1 MDALVIDLRSDTVT
15 RPSAAMREVMA
26 SAPVGDDVLG
36 DDPTVIRLEAHVA
49 ELLGKEDAVYV
60 PSGSMANQIAVRV
73 HTRHGDR
80 IVMDSGS
87 HIRIHESGAPAAL
100 SGVSIVTVDGDLG
113 VFTPA
118 QLVAAAPGPSP
129 EFPPGLFDPTTLVTM
144 ENTHNEAGGTIWPL
158 EDMQAVS
165 DTAKKL
171 GLANHLDGA
180 RLWNASAATG
190 VSLDAYAA
198 TAATVNVC
206 FSKGLG
212 APIGSALAGPK
223 VLIDRARW
231 FKKMFGGGFRQAG
244 IIAAGAL
251 YAVENNRDRLGE
263 DHTHARWFAE
273 AIDGLPG
280 LEVNL
285 DAVQTNIVFFD
296 VPDALRFAAA
306 LREAGADTLSAG
318 PNRIRAVF
326 HLDVSED
333 DTRRAI
339 RILREVASSWVSSV
353 PDAT

>member
-1 MDALVIDLRSDTVT
+1 MGTPVIDLRSDTVT
-15 RPSAAMREVMA
+15 RPSLEMRELMA

-36 DDPTVIRLEAHVA
+36 DDPTVIRLEARVA
-49 ELLGKEDAVYV
+49 EILGKEDAVYV

-80 IVMDSGS
+80 IVMDARS

-100 SGVSIVTVDGDLG
+100 SGVSIVPVDGELG

-118 QLVAAAPGPSP
+118 QLTAAAPGPSP

-165 DTAKKL
+165 STAKDL
-171 GLANHLDGA
+171 GLAIHLDGA

-190 VSLDAYAA
+190 VPLDAYAA
-198 TAATVNVC
+198 TADTVNVC

-212 APIGSALAGPK
+212 APIGSSLAGPK
-223 VLIDRARW
+223 PLIDRARW

-251 YAVENNRDRLGE
+251 YGVENNRSRLRE

-273 AIDGLPG
+273 AIDGSPG
-280 LEVNL
+280 LNVDL

-296 VPDALRFAAA
+296 VPNALEFAAA
-306 LREAGADTLSAG
+306 LRASGVDTLSVG
-318 PNRIRAVF
+318 PSRIRAVF
-326 HLDVSED
+326 HLDVSEV
-333 DTRRAI
+333 DTGRAI
-339 RILREVASSWVSSV
+339 EILRRVA
-353 PDAT
+353 AT